1 MRHIYF
7 IISLMGLCIAFT
19 QAQAQSDSF
28 DADRRDVRVGVSVEH
43 EDELARERYETALA
57 RERAQQAYFNH
68 QARLYE
74 SQQAQ
79 QEIYLRRSEQE
90 RGYRERSD
98 DITNFNQLA
107 NSVASVARQ
116 VQVLSGGHGGW

>member
-7 IISLMGLCIAFT
+7 IISLMGFCIAFT

-28 DADRRDVRVGVSVEH
+28 DADRRDVRVGVPGEH

-79 QEIYLRRSEQE
+79 QDIYLKRSEQE

-116 VQVLSGGHGGW
+116 VQVLSGGYGGW